1 MTAKLATTSYVAMVM
16 MTIVMV
22 QIWKSLALQLIFKN
36 CHKVW
41 LKLVYGFFMVDM
53 SHNPSPYSL
62 GKRLG
67 KTIHPPYIE
76 LGGPSLTELT
86 SHRADDLQVSR

>member
-1 MTAKLATTSYVAMVM
+1 MCGHFLNHSHCTCGLLPVGMTAKLATTSYVAMVM

-41 LKLVYGFFMVDM
+41 LKLVYGFF
-53 SHNPSPYSL
+53 Y
-62 GKRLG
+62 
-67 KTIHPPYIE
+67 
-76 LGGPSLTELT
+76 GGYEVVITPAHTAWE
-86 SHRADDLQVSR
+86 